1 MILNCLIFIYIYT
14 NVEVSRPSVAIPDS
28 GDDVELTLMRHLD
41 SGSSS
46 PPEIGQDEI
55 YMNTI
60 VGCSSVAIVI
70 NMSLN
75 LKMYLLNIILNMNK

>member
-1 MILNCLIFIYIYT
+1 MILNCLIFIYT

-60 VGCSSVAIVI
+60 IT
-70 NMSLN
+70 LDREET
-75 LKMYLLNIILNMNK
+75 ILWTIFG